1 MFHMKH
7 FPAPVVDS
15 AGAVVYGEPVRS
27 SDPTVYHRR
36 AWQRVRLAALRRDEH
51 RCQRCGR
58 LSGILEVHHLK
69 PVRNGGAPYDL
80 ANLETLCR
88 ECHLRL
94 HDKRPLPGRQEW
106 RDHVRRNAQWKHGS
120 QPHRPQSKD
129 STNAAAAAS
138 SSTPSSGLWPLT

>member
-1 MFHMKH
+1 MFHVKH
-7 FPAPVVDS
+7 SAPVVDS

-106 RDHVRRNAQWKHGS
+106 RDHVRRNAQCTHQS
-120 QPHRPQSKD
+120 PQSKD
-129 STNAAAAAS
+129 STNAAVAAS
-138 SSTPSSGLWPLT
+138 SSTPMPGLWPLS